1 MDNDN
6 DFLVILDDED
16 ALARQQPDADDGALA
31 PPAPR
36 YQDSSLA
43 ICGIRTRPRVMAW
56 EQGRLVMRT
65 PTGASRP
72 HSRPLRAR
80 R

>member
-1 MDNDN
+1 MDHDN

-16 ALARQQPDADDGALA
+16 AMARQFPDLDADAST

-65 PTGASRP
+65 PTRAVRP
-72 HSRPLRAR
+72 HGRSPRTR